1 MKEKFKALLNSRRF
15 WVAIAGILTVV
26 ASDVFGVELGTEQ
39 MVAFTTIVSA
49 WIIGDTLRATE

>member
-1 MKEKFKALLNSRRF
+1 MKEKFKALFNSRRF
-15 WVAIAGILTVV
+15 WVAVAGVLTVV
-26 ASDVFGVELGTEQ
+26 ASDVFGVELDTEQ